1 MKKITLSLII
11 AFIICAFAISVHAES
26 VYRDTLVT
34 SNDDVSINFEIKDNL
49 LTVSGMVDDEECQY
63 LIINIDA
70 SYVLPVSSEMKFT
83 TRIDLSKIESPR
95 ATIGIFLGKNLTD
108 AFKSVFYGDDIVLEK
123 NEDTFSF
130 IFEGEVLNN
139 NTEWL
144 AGWVSEK
151 DHLDTNQPAAVK
163 TVTSNVVSKLKTD
176 YEKARAI
183 HHWVS
188 DNIYY
193 DENYAL
199 KTTNYTPLTPLEVLK
214 ERRSVCEGYSNLTVA
229 MLNSA
234 GIPAFVVKGYALG
247 VDAARSWKD
256 AGEALSTP
264 NHAWVEAFVD
274 GKWISMDPTWD
285 SYNKTFM
292 NEKTTEENPMHR
304 YFDITPEM
312 LSLKHLILERPLTFG
327 KDGISFWAENEA
339 KSAYEEGLIL
349 KTTLNSMKSNISRKE
364 FCHLIVNMLT
374 VKYSKTAEELL
385 HEKGLELDFSVF
397 VDTADEY
404 VLTANALGIV
414 NGKGDNMF
422 DPEGYITRQEAATM
436 LYRTAKAIGVTAPN
450 SEKLTF
456 TDEEEFAEWG
466 KEGIFFVSAS
476 LSDKG
481 TRVMGGVEDGKFAP
495 SGFYTKE
502 QSVLTVYRI
511 FHTY

>member
-1 MKKITLSLII
+1 MKKIYLPLII
-11 AFIICAFAISVHAES
+11 TVFLCIFAFCAVAET
-26 VYRDTLVT
+26 VYQDTLVT
-34 SNDDVSINFEIKDNL
+34 SNDEVSISFEIKDNI

-83 TRIDLSKIESPR
+83 TRIDLSKIESSR
-95 ATIGIFLGKNLTD
+95 ATVGIFLGKNLTD

-123 NEDTFSF
+123 NEEKFSF
-130 IFEGEVLNN
+130 VLEGDVLRS

-144 AGWVSEK
+144 LGWVSEK

-163 TVTSNVVSKLKTD
+163 TVTSNVISKLKTD

-183 HHWVS
+183 HRFVS

-199 KTTNYTPLTPLEVLK
+199 NTTNYTPLTPMEVLS

-229 MLNSA
+229 MLNAA

-247 VDAARSWKD
+247 VDDARSWKD
-256 AGEALSTP
+256 AGDSLSP

-312 LSLKHLILERPLTFG
+312 LSLKHLIIERPLTFG
-327 KDGISFWAENEA
+327 KNGISFWAEDEA
-339 KSAYEEGLIL
+339 QSAYEEGLVL
-349 KTTLNSMKSNISRKE
+349 KKMLSTMKDNISRKD

-385 HEKGLELDFSVF
+385 CEKGLELDMFVF
-397 VDTADEY
+397 VDTSDEY
-404 VLTANALGIV
+404 ILTANALGIV

-436 LYRTAKAIGVTAPN
+436 LYRTAKVLGVTAPN

-456 TDEEEFAEWG
+456 TDEKEFAEWG